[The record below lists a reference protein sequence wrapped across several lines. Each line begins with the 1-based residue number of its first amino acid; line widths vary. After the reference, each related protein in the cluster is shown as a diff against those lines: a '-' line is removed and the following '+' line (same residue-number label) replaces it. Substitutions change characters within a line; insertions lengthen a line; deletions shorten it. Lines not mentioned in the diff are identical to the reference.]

1 MLEIKYV
8 RENVEDV
15 RKALEKRRSTADFDT
30 FLEKEKKRRELLQ
43 EIETLRHHRNKVSD
57 EIAAIKK
64 SANQAST
71 IKGGSKENGEI
82 ESAGHGDIKIAEM
95 RSVSEKIKELDT
107 ALAETESLIDS
118 FIMNIPNI
126 PHSSVPVGKDEND
139 NRLEKQIGTPR
150 EFNFS
155 IKPHWEI
162 GEELGILD
170 FARAT
175 KIAGARFPLYM
186 GGGAMLERAL
196 INFMLNTHINEH
208 GFTEVLPPF
217 MVNRKSLTGTGQ
229 LPKFEEDL
237 FKLQGWDYFMIPTS
251 EVPMTNIYAD
261 EIIPEKNLPIRF
273 TAYTPCFRSEAGSH
287 GKDTRGL
294 IRQHQ
299 FNKVEMVKYTTPETS
314 FDELE
319 SMLASAETILK
330 RLHLPYQV
338 ITLCTGDMGFSA
350 AKTYDIEVW
359 MPGQNK
365 YREISSCSNCT
376 DFQARRANIKF
387 RREGAKKAE
396 FVHTLNGSGLAVG
409 RCFAAILENYQQPD
423 GSVEIPEVL
432 QPYMGGQKVI
442 TKVI

>member
-8 RENVEDV
+8 RENVDMV
-15 RKALEKRRSTADFDT
+15 RTALEKRGSTADFDL
-30 FLEKEKKRRELLQ
+30 FLEWEKKRRETLQ
-43 EIETLRHHRNKVSD
+43 EIETLRHQRNTVSD
-57 EIAAIKK
+57 DIAAMKK
-64 SANQAST
+64 SGQDAQDR
-71 IKGGSKENGEI
+71 IV
-82 ESAGHGDIKIAEM
+82 EM
-95 RSVSEKIKELDT
+95 RAVSEKIKQLDIT
-107 ALAETESLIDS
+107 LAETESAIDE
-118 FIMNIPNI
+118 FMINLPNI
-126 PHSSVPVGKDEND
+126 PGKDVPTGINEND
-139 NRLEKQIGTPR
+139 NRLEKQVGTPR
-150 EFNFS
+150 KFS
-155 IKPHWEI
+155 FPVKPHWEI
-162 GEELGILD
+162 GESLGILD
-170 FARAT
+170 FVRAT

-186 GGGAMLERAL
+186 GSGAKLERAL
-196 INFMLNTHINEH
+196 INFMLNTHVNEH

-261 EIIPEKNLPIRF
+261 EIIPEKNLPVRF

-319 SMLASAETILK
+319 SMLAAAETILE

-350 AKTYDIEVW
+350 SKTYDIEVW
-359 MPGQNK
+359 MPGQDK

-376 DFQARRANIKF
+376 DFQARRAGIKF
-387 RREGAKKAE
+387 RREGVKKSE
-396 FVHTLNGSGLAVG
+396 FAHTLNGSGLAVG
-409 RCFAAILENYQQPD
+409 RCFAAILENYQQAD
-423 GSVEIPEVL
+423 GSVEVPEAL
-432 QPYMGGQKVI
+432 IPYMGGQKVI
-442 TKVI
+442 TNESR

>member
-8 RENVEDV
+8 RENVDDV
-15 RKALEKRRSTADFDT
+15 RNALGKRGATADFDT
-30 FLEKEKKRRELLQ
+30 FLEWEKKRRELLQ
-43 EIETLRHHRNKVSD
+43 EIENLRHQRNTASD
-57 EIAAIKK
+57 DIAAIKK
-64 SANQAST
+64 SGQTVS
-71 IKGGSKENGEI
+71 G
-82 ESAGHGDIKIAEM
+82 ESAESKIVEM
-95 RSVSEKIKELDT
+95 RAVSEKIKELDVL
-107 ALAETESLIDS
+107 LAETERAIDN
-118 FIMNIPNI
+118 FMITLPNI
-126 PHSSVPVGKDEND
+126 PSQDVPTGMNEND
-139 NRLEKQIGTPR
+139 NHLEKQVGTPR
-150 EFNFS
+150 KFNF
-155 IKPHWEI
+155 PVQAHWDI
-162 GEELGILD
+162 GEALGILD

-175 KIAGARFPLYM
+175 KITGARFPLYM
-186 GGGAMLERAL
+186 GSGAKLERAL
-196 INFMLNTHINEH
+196 INFMLNTHVNEH

-261 EIIPEKNLPIRF
+261 EIIPEKKLPIKF

-299 FNKVEMVKYTTPETS
+299 FNKVEMVKYTTPESS

-319 SMLASAETILK
+319 SMLASAETILQ
-330 RLHLPYQV
+330 RLKLPYQV

-359 MPGQNK
+359 LPGQDK

-387 RREGAKKAE
+387 RREGAKKSE
-396 FVHTLNGSGLAVG
+396 FAHTLNGSGLAVG

-432 QPYMGGQKVI
+432 VPYMGGQKII
-442 TKVI
+442 TNESR

>member
-15 RKALEKRRSTADFDT
+15 RKALENRRSTADFDT
-30 FLEKEKKRRELLQ
+30 FLANEKKRRELLQ

-57 EIAAIKK
+57 EIASMKK
-64 SANQAST
+64 SASQTSNKDNGSNDNVST
-71 IKGGSKENGEI
+71 GI
-82 ESAGHGDIKIAEM
+82 SAHGDVKIAEM

-107 ALAETESLIDS
+107 ALAETEVLIDS

-150 EFNFS
+150 NFSFS

-175 KIAGARFPLYM
+175 KIAGSRFPLYM
-186 GGGAMLERAL
+186 GSGAKLERAL
-196 INFMLNTHINEH
+196 INFMLNTHINDH

-251 EVPMTNIYAD
+251 EVPMTNIYSD

-319 SMLASAETILK
+319 SMLASAETILQ
-330 RLHLPYQV
+330 RLNLP
-338 ITLCTGDMGFSA
+338 
-350 AKTYDIEVW
+350 
-359 MPGQNK
+359 
-365 YREISSCSNCT
+365 
-376 DFQARRANIKF
+376 
-387 RREGAKKAE
+387 
-396 FVHTLNGSGLAVG
+396 
-409 RCFAAILENYQQPD
+409 
-423 GSVEIPEVL
+423 
-432 QPYMGGQKVI
+432 
-442 TKVI
+442 

>member
-8 RENVEDV
+8 RENVDIV
-15 RKALEKRRSTADFDT
+15 RTSLENRKSTADFDT
-30 FLEKEKKRRELLQ
+30 FLKDEKRRRELLQ
-43 EIETLRHHRNKVSD
+43 EIESLRHQRNKVSD
-57 EIAAIKK
+57 EIASMKK
-64 SANQAST
+64 SGQDAD
-71 IKGGSKENGEI
+71 SKI
-82 ESAGHGDIKIAEM
+82 TEM
-95 RSVSEKIKELDT
+95 RTVSDKIKELDT
-107 ALAETESLIDS
+107 ALVETEQAIES

-126 PHSSVPVGKDEND
+126 PHSDVPIGRDEND
-139 NRLEKQIGTPR
+139 NPIERQVGKPKT
-150 EFNFS
+150 FNFP
-155 IKPHWEI
+155 IKAHWDI

-170 FARAT
+170 FARAA

-186 GGGAMLERAL
+186 GSGAMLERAL

-208 GFTEVLPPF
+208 GFKEVLPPF

-237 FKLQGWDYFMIPTS
+237 FKLEGWDYFMIPTS
-251 EVPMTNIYAD
+251 EVPMTNIYSE
-261 EIIPEKNLPIRF
+261 EIIPEKNLPIKF

-319 SMLASAETILK
+319 SMVASAETILK
-330 RLHLPYQV
+330 KLNLPYQV

-359 MPGQNK
+359 MPAQDK

-387 RREGAKKAE
+387 KREGAKKSE

-442 TKVI
+442 KNENR